1 MKLPFQSPLTLG
13 CSCLLLL
20 ATCCQREERRFSE
33 PPAAS
38 RLHAK
43 AADAA
48 HSDHPSLV
56 RYAED
61 SWAMSEGQR
70 LYGQMNCSGC
80 HGHGGGGGIGPALM
94 DSKWLYGSGLDD
106 IERSILGG
114 RPRGM
119 PAFADRLSPQQIWQL
134 VAYVRSLSGH
144 APSQAA
150 PVRDDHMAVR
160 PPPSRTDPE
169 PPTQQKVD

>member
-1 MKLPFQSPLTLG
+1 MNKLLTLLPVLVSLG
-13 CSCLLLL
+13 SS
-20 ATCCQREERRFSE
+20 CQREERRFSE

-38 RLHAK
+38 RLGAQ
-43 AADAA
+43 AAVAPNR
-48 HSDHPSLV
+48 DHESLV
-56 RYAED
+56 RYSKD

-70 LYGQMNCSGC
+70 LYAQMNCNGC
-80 HGHGGGGGIGPALM
+80 HGHGGGGMGPALM
-94 DSKWLYGSGLDD
+94 DSQWLYGSSLDE

-119 PAFADRLSPQQIWQL
+119 PAFADRLSPQQVWQL

-169 PPTQQKVD
+169 PPTQQRFD